1 MKTRWT
7 AITLVLALMGVMLAT
22 PFAAM
27 AAPTTTGLT
36 IPINQTFT
44 NAAGTTATIQSLQVT
59 ELAFEN
65 GQLLLSGVLSGT
77 TTVGGVTTPFT
88 QTVTDV
94 VANLFGR
101 QQRCDILFL
110 DLGPLFLDVLGL
122 QIDLSQIVL
131 DIDAVA
137 GPGNLLGNLL
147 CAIVGLLDQG
157 GPLAGITRLLDQI
170 NALL

>member
-1 MKTRWT
+1 
-7 AITLVLALMGVMLAT
+7 MGVLLAT
-22 PFAAM
+22 PFAAL
-27 AAPTTTGLT
+27 AAPKTTGLT

-44 NAAGTTATIQSLQVT
+44 DAAGTTTATIQSLQVT

-77 TTVGGVTTPFT
+77 TTTAGVTTAFT

-101 QQRCDILFL
+101 QQRCGILFL
-110 DLGPLFLDVLGL
+110 DLGPIFLDVLGL
-122 QIDLSQIVL
+122 EIDLSQITL